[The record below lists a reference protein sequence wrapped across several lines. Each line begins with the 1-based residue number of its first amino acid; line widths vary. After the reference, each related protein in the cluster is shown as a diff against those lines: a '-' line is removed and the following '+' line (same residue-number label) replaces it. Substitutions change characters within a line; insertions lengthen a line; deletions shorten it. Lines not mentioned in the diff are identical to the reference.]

1 MANALKTIR
10 HVYDRIRGQGI
21 RETFIKARDQG
32 FISSLLD
39 GNLFEQKV
47 LKGEGRLV
55 GEDKVGNK
63 VGLPSSN
70 SLHILH
76 EKLSATMI
84 MPYLWR
90 TFVDLF
96 AQGSSSV
103 VYSCSV
109 EAVTRGWPRPVAVS
123 LVFAAVP
130 DCHLFF
136 ALGIWGALKTLILL
150 VSGLPHMH

>member
-76 EKLSATMI
+76 ENFLQREYAM
-84 MPYLWR
+84 
-90 TFVDLF
+90 
-96 AQGSSSV
+96 
-103 VYSCSV
+103 SV
-109 EAVTRGWPRPVAVS
+109 EDFRGSFCSWIQLCGLQLSSDRRLA
-123 LVFAAVP
+123 
-130 DCHLFF
+130 
-136 ALGIWGALKTLILL
+136 KT
-150 VSGLPHMH
+150 VGCFVGFCCCA